1 MTVDQIKQSWMG
13 KKWIRWSEI
22 VLDQIGQNDYKWNH
36 IISDDEGDKT
46 LSMIRR
52 ETRWYQIRLNQIIL
66 DRKGVDEVG
75 LDQMRNKIRL
85 VVIKWDLMTDQ
96 LTKNRNQMRLY
107 SIVLYD
113 IASDQMKYKMSSY
126 LHTCNHII

>member
-1 MTVDQIKQSWMG
+1 MTVDQIKQSWMR
-13 KKWIRWSEI
+13 KKWIWWSEI

-46 LSMIRR
+46 LSMIPR

-113 IASDQMKYKMSSY
+113 IASDQMKYKMSLY
-126 LHTCNHII
+126 MHTCNHIR

>member
-52 ETRWYQIRLNQIIL
+52 ETRWYQIRLNRIIL

-113 IASDQMKYKMSSY
+113 IASDQMKYKMSLY
-126 LHTCNHII
+126 MHTCNHIR

>member
-66 DRKGVDEVG
+66 DRKGVGKVG
-75 LDQMRNKIRL
+75 LDLIRNKIRL
-85 VVIKWDLMTDQ
+85 VVIKWDFMTDW

-113 IASDQMKYKMSSY
+113 IASDQMKYKMSLY
-126 LHTCNHII
+126 MHTCNHIR